1 MIKLISF
8 TYNFKLI
15 TIDRT
20 DIFQWAFVTLVYM
33 FIYICVYTYI
43 HICVPYMCEIYMW
56 HVHMVKVRGQL
67 VEIGSL
73 LPLWRF

>member
-33 FIYICVYTYI
+33 FICVCVYI
-43 HICVPYMCEIYMW
+43 HMCAIYVSVACA
-56 HVHMVKVRGQL
+56 HG
-67 VEIGSL
+67 EG
-73 LPLWRF
+73 